1 MGFTD
6 NVAKPT
12 LLRSI
17 VLDAFSRLAMEAIT
31 LHVPTTVTLTDEQ
44 FYQLCMANEEHRM
57 ELTAEGDLIIMP
69 PTGGESGIRNSDLN
83 ADLVIWNR
91 QNRLGYVFDSSTIFK
106 LPNGAKRSPDV
117 SWVIRERWEALSPE
131 DRRRFPPLCPDF
143 VIELR
148 SETDS
153 LPPLQRKMDEYL
165 ANGLR
170 LGWLLDPQTPLAEI
184 YRPDREVETLNFS
197 TQQIYPCLSGES
209 VLPKFILDLT
219 SIFNFE

>member
-1 MGFTD
+1 
-6 NVAKPT
+6 
-12 LLRSI
+12 
-17 VLDAFSRLAMEAIT
+17 MEAIT

-91 QNRLGYVFDSSTIFK
+91 QTRLGYVFDSSTIFK

-117 SWVIRERWEALSPE
+117 SWVIRERWEALSPD

-153 LPPLQRKMDEYL
+153 LPPLQRKMEEYL

-197 TQQIYPCLSGES
+197 TQQISPCLSGES
-209 VLPKFILDLT
+209 VLPEFILDLT

>member
-1 MGFTD
+1 
-6 NVAKPT
+6 
-12 LLRSI
+12 
-17 VLDAFSRLAMEAIT
+17 MEAIT

-91 QNRLGYVFDSSTIFK
+91 QTRLGYVFDSSTIFK

-117 SWVIRERWEALSPE
+117 SWVIRERWEALSPD

-153 LPPLQRKMDEYL
+153 LPPLQRKMEEYL

-209 VLPKFILDLT
+209 VLPEFILDLT

>member
-1 MGFTD
+1 
-6 NVAKPT
+6 
-12 LLRSI
+12 
-17 VLDAFSRLAMEAIT
+17 
-31 LHVPTTVTLTDEQ
+31 
-44 FYQLCMANEEHRM
+44 M

-91 QNRLGYVFDSSTIFK
+91 QTRLGYVFDSSTIFK

-117 SWVIRERWEALSPE
+117 SWVIRERWEALSAE

-153 LPPLQRKMDEYL
+153 LPPLQRKMEEYL

-197 TQQIYPCLSGES
+197 TQQISPSLSGEL
-209 VLPKFILDLT
+209 VLPEFILDLT
-219 SIFNFE
+219 SIFHFE

>member
-1 MGFTD
+1 
-6 NVAKPT
+6 
-12 LLRSI
+12 
-17 VLDAFSRLAMEAIT
+17 MEAIT

-91 QNRLGYVFDSSTIFK
+91 QTRLGYVFDSSTIFK

-117 SWVIRERWEALSPE
+117 SWVIRERWEALSPD

-153 LPPLQRKMDEYL
+153 LPPLQRKMEEYL

-184 YRPDREVETLNFS
+184 YRPDREVKTLNFS
-197 TQQIYPCLSGES
+197 TQQISPCLSGES
-209 VLPKFILDLT
+209 VLPEFILDLT

>member
-1 MGFTD
+1 
-6 NVAKPT
+6 
-12 LLRSI
+12 
-17 VLDAFSRLAMEAIT
+17 MEAIT

-44 FYQLCMANEEHRM
+44 FYQLCVANEEHRM

-91 QNRLGYVFDSSTIFK
+91 QTRLGYVFDSSTIFK

-117 SWVIRERWEALSPE
+117 SWVILERWEALSPD

-153 LPPLQRKMDEYL
+153 LPPLQRKMEEYL

-170 LGWLLDPQTPLAEI
+170 LGWLLDPQTHLAEI

-197 TQQIYPCLSGES
+197 TQQISPCLSGES
-209 VLPKFILDLT
+209 VLPEFILDLT
-219 SIFNFE
+219 SIFNFEWTDLSNCTKL

>member
-1 MGFTD
+1 
-6 NVAKPT
+6 
-12 LLRSI
+12 
-17 VLDAFSRLAMEAIT
+17 MEAIT

-44 FYQLCMANEEHRM
+44 FYQLCIANEEHRM

-91 QNRLGYVFDSSTIFK
+91 QTRLGDVFDSSTIFK
-106 LPNGAKRSPDV
+106 LPNGAKRFSYGDASRTPDV
-117 SWVIRERWEALSPE
+117 SWVIRERWEALSPD

-148 SETDS
+148 SETDN
-153 LPPLQRKMDEYL
+153 LPPLQRKMEEYL

-197 TQQIYPCLSGES
+197 TQQISPSLSGEL
-209 VLPKFILDLT
+209 VLPEFILDLT

>member
-1 MGFTD
+1 
-6 NVAKPT
+6 
-12 LLRSI
+12 
-17 VLDAFSRLAMEAIT
+17 MEAIT

-91 QNRLGYVFDSSTIFK
+91 QTRLGYVFDSSTIFK

-117 SWVIRERWEALSPE
+117 SWVMRERWEALSPE

-153 LPPLQRKMDEYL
+153 LPPLQRKMEEYL

-197 TQQIYPCLSGES
+197 TQQISPSLSGES
-209 VLPKFILDLT
+209 VLPEFILNLT